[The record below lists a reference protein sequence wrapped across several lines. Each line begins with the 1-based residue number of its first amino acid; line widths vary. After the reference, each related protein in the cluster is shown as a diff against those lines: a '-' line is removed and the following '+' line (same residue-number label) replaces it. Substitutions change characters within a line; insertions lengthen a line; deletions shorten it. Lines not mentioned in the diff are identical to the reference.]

1 METKC
6 LILDG
11 ALGTE
16 LQKKGLPLGQR
27 PEVFGYENPDL
38 LKQIHESYI
47 ESGSDIIYANTFG
60 LNRKKC
66 KNLNY
71 TFEELIRG
79 NIKIAKEASLNR
91 AKVALDIGPIGELME
106 PFGTLSFEEA
116 YDIFKEIIQIGVQ
129 CEVDLIIF

>member
-66 KNLNY
+66 KNL
-71 TFEELIRG
+71 
-79 NIKIAKEASLNR
+79 K
-91 AKVALDIGPIGELME
+91 
-106 PFGTLSFEEA
+106 
-116 YDIFKEIIQIGVQ
+116 
-129 CEVDLIIF
+129 